1 MAYSQ
6 KSNPF
11 KKKAVKKTTD
21 NDMVKA
27 SNGAMVSKSDLKIYE
42 QSIKQARIKSAKERV
57 AKNYKSTMFNPV
69 FREVATAALFAPI
82 QAFNIGK
89 KIVSYS
95 RKLDRLSKAKKTA
108 RKVDAV
114 NDVRQLKSK
123 R

>member
-1 MAYSQ
+1 MAYAQ
-6 KSNPF
+6 KGNPF
-11 KKKAVKKTTD
+11 KKRKDD
-21 NDMVKA
+21 NMVQA
-27 SNGAMVSKSDLKIYE
+27 SNGSMVPKSDLEIYE
-42 QSIKQARIKSAKERV
+42 QSIKQAKIELAKERV

>member
-1 MAYSQ
+1 MAYEQ
-6 KSNPF
+6 KGNPF
-11 KKKAVKKTTD
+11 KKRKDD
-21 NDMVKA
+21 NDDNMVQA
-27 SNGAMVSKSDLKIYE
+27 SNGAMVNKSDLEIYE
-42 QSIKQARIKSAKERV
+42 QSIKQARIKSAKERI

-69 FREVATAALFAPI
+69 FKEVATAALFAPI